1 MMELLQRFEGSNAEE
16 TDSEGEDEEEDA
28 LVQSLKG
35 VDLGM
40 EPTSSASFF
49 SLTFCC
55 CQTPCL
61 RITYGIYYRKKSGQN
76 LSR

>member
-16 TDSEGEDEEEDA
+16 TDSEGEDDEEDA

-40 EPTSSASFF
+40 ESTSSANF
-49 SLTFCC
+49 SH
-55 CQTPCL
+55 
-61 RITYGIYYRKKSGQN
+61 
-76 LSR
+76 